1 MESVASTKDRG
12 EREWSCE
19 RSSVKDLAVLACA
32 VVLGLGGCSSKESMT
47 NPATTAAGSSA
58 VVGSMDA
65 ATGGMTGAGGVPA
78 AGGGVTP
85 GQSGSGASTAA
96 GSGGTVVDPGGG
108 SGAAGM
114 MTEAGSGGSAG
125 SAAAGSDA
133 GAGTGA
139 TGDCTRELLS
149 STVDAFYAALAA
161 HDTSG
166 LQLADGVKFTENG
179 EETELGKGLWATAGM
194 VKYEHTALD
203 VDLCTT
209 VSESV
214 VPDGSMDIP
223 VGLRLKL
230 AGGKLAEIEMIAV
243 RPGDYT
249 VFGSPFPSNTNAIS
263 ASKDRVKWEEVVP
276 ADQRNTYAEITGW
289 LERYFKTFPRGGCN
303 LADNCQRLEN
313 GGGNF
318 ECSAA
323 LSCDMSAPLTGAG
336 ALRPR
341 LLVADVE
348 TGIGV
353 GFTMFMGHTDF
364 HMIKMYGTEVYAV
377 HAILGAASSSGWD

>member
-1 MESVASTKDRG
+1 MESVRSTKDRS
-12 EREWSCE
+12 EREWSYVK
-19 RSSVKDLAVLACA
+19 SSSVLACA
-32 VVLGLGGCSSKESMT
+32 VVLGLGGCSEEKSTT
-47 NPATTAAGSSA
+47 NPAASAAGSSA
-58 VVGSMDA
+58 VGGSMSA
-65 ATGGMTGAGGVPA
+65 PMGGGGASGMAA
-78 AGGGVTP
+78 AGSSAMP
-85 GQSGSGASTAA
+85 AQSGSSASTAA
-96 GSGGTVVDPGGG
+96 GSGGSMVAPGGG

-114 MTEAGSGGSAG
+114 MSEAGSGGQAG
-125 SAAAGSDA
+125 STAAGD

-139 TGDCTRELLS
+139 TGECTRELLS
-149 STVDAFYAALAA
+149 STVDAFYTALAA
-161 HDTSG
+161 HNTSG

-179 EETELGKGLWATAGM
+179 EETDLGKGLWENAGM
-194 VKYEHTALD
+194 VKYKHTALD
-203 VDLCTT
+203 VGLCTT

-230 AGGKLAEIEMIAV
+230 ADGKLAEIEMIAV

-249 VFGSPFPSNTNAIS
+249 VFGSPFPSNTNAI
-263 ASKDRVKWEEVVP
+263 ADSKDRVKWEEVVA
-276 ADQRNTYAEITGW
+276 ADQRNSYEEITGW

-318 ECSAA
+318 ACSAA

-336 ALRPR
+336 TLRPR

-364 HMIKMYGTEVYAV
+364 HMIKMYGTQVYAV
-377 HAILGAASSSGWD
+377 HAILGAASGSGWD